1 MNRRQWLTMT
11 SAGVLASIARTRSAS
26 ESRQDR
32 IRRIVRAYDDQGFHR
47 TGTAV
52 DRLSA
57 NWLRDEV
64 AQTGLTPEL
73 ESFAL
78 QRVDVVSASVAAS
91 GRRIDGV
98 PLFDAGFTGDRG
110 IRGRFGRLD
119 GDGEIGLAETRPNAA
134 GAGPL
139 GDARRQNRLKAI
151 VCVTRGA
158 RPGLCPSNA
167 DSFLQ
172 PFGPPVVQV
181 DSEHAAW
188 LNDQAVQRV
197 DLEVTAQVRRTPADA
212 FNVMAALAGADA
224 ALPPLVI
231 MTPRSG
237 WYRCA
242 SERAGGI
249 ACWLELMRLLRD
261 ARLPRDVL
269 FVASSGHELGHLG
282 INAFIDRRPGIVT
295 RSAAWIHLGANIG
308 AAAIAPGQGSTIQA
322 SDDELEGTLAKA
334 MEGKGLA
341 IGTRTPRGRVPGG
354 EAEAVHR
361 GGGRYVSIIGANE
374 LFHNPRDTGA
384 AAVDASMVDAFVD
397 GVAGVARTL
406 ASR

>member
-1 MNRRQWLTMT
+1 MNRRQWLSVA
-11 SAGVLASIARTRSAS
+11 SAGAMGLIARARAAS

-32 IRRIVRAYDDQGFHR
+32 IRRIVRAYDEQGFHR
-47 TGTAV
+47 TGSAV
-52 DRLSA
+52 DGASA
-57 NWLRDEV
+57 DWLRDEV
-64 AQTGLTPEL
+64 TQTGLTPAL
-73 ESFAL
+73 ESFPL
-78 QRVDVVSASVAAS
+78 QRVDVVSASVTVS

-98 PLFDAGFTGDRG
+98 PLFDAGFTGEGG
-110 IRGRFGRLD
+110 IRGRLGRLEAD
-119 GDGEIGLAETRPNAA
+119 AEIGLAETRPNAA
-134 GAGPL
+134 GTGPL

-151 VCVTRGA
+151 VCITHGA

-172 PFGPPVVQV
+172 PFGPPVLQVASEDATWLSEQASQRADVQ
-181 DSEHAAW
+181 
-188 LNDQAVQRV
+188 LI
-197 DLEVTAQVRRTPADA
+197 AQVRRTAADA
-212 FNVMAALAGADA
+212 FNVTATLAGVDTTLA
-224 ALPPLVI
+224 PLII

-249 ACWLELMRLLRD
+249 ACWLELMRVLRD
-261 ARLPRDVL
+261 ARPPRDVL

-282 INAFIDRRPGIVT
+282 INAFIDRRPGIVA
-295 RSAAWIHLGANIG
+295 RSAAWIHLGANVG
-308 AAAIAPGQGSTIQA
+308 AAAIARGQGSTIQA
-322 SDDELEGTLAKA
+322 SDDELEGTLATA
-334 MEGKGLA
+334 MDAKGLA

-374 LFHNPRDTGA
+374 LFHNPLDTGA
-384 AAVDASMVDAFVD
+384 AAVDASTVDRFVDAI
-397 GVAGVARTL
+397 AGVAQTL